1 MISLKIGDLLM
12 TSDGD
17 WLSYIVAISDID
29 ASMIYLCSYKYKDM
43 ILLDVIEQRVL
54 TYPIDYVLMMRTH
67 YEAFRKTL

>member
-43 ILLDVIEQRVL
+43 ILLDERVL